1 MNNAQYVHFAMMYLP
16 AGSEV
21 RELRVE
27 YRKQAVLGDAITP
40 VLYHIADNCLLIS
53 MNGED
58 GKPHAVVEITL

>member
-1 MNNAQYVHFAMMYLP
+1 MIDLP
-16 AGSEV
+16 ASSGV

-27 YRKQAVLGDAITP
+27 YRKQAGLRYAITP
-40 VLYHIADNCLLIS
+40 VLYHIADNCLLLS